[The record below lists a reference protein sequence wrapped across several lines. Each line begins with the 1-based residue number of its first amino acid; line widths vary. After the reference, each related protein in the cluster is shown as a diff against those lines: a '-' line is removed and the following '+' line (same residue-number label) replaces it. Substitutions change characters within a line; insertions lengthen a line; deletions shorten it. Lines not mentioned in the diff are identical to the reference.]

1 MKQRLKLLGEFL
13 YFIFVA
19 TPIFLIVI
27 SMVYVGF
34 FFYDIY
40 NLTKKAYEKVFKK
53 HGRPAVHERN
63 G

>member
-1 MKQRLKLLGEFL
+1 MQRFKLFGEFL

-27 SMVYVGF
+27 SMVYGGF
-34 FFYDIY
+34 FIYDIY
-40 NLTKKAYEKVFKK
+40 NLIKKAYEKVFKK
-53 HGRPAVHERN
+53 HGRHAVHERN